1 MSDDRSTPTAI
12 GTGSGL
18 VVLAVLCLLVIRN
31 APDWAMHM
39 LEVLPNVGGLPPA
52 RALTIMAAAGSTGA
66 LAAAAA
72 VARLRVLVTRR
83 TLASRV
89 SYVVLAADDFDPSEE
104 AVLRAAAQLSRVRRA
119 VLGWLDPAAS
129 AVRVRLD
136 SGADGRMLYRIQVAR
151 RARSV
156 VAAAFGSLG
165 NLELREDLPAAAD
178 ALAPKHVARA
188 ELVLARPSSEPLAMV
203 GLAPDPLQLFARA
216 FASIREDQEE
226 GASVVLDLL
235 PAAAGQRRRLRGRL
249 LGQARYSERQSRGDL
264 LGAVLAVLFPG
275 HAQDRADPQRLSLS
289 DQVERRADAR
299 QLASKVLEHDPL
311 FELQVLVRAGAGSE
325 ERARGHLEALLSCFD
340 AFGGQNWFRVAG
352 FNLFGLAFRGADAS
366 EGSRKRFDRR
376 FRSGL
381 HRPSRHNLVTA
392 REVGA
397 LLKPPSKH
405 CQAPNVLRLGGSIP
419 PPPPGLSTF
428 RRQPGLLPLGR
439 ISDGDG
445 GQRLIGVPLAD
456 TFFTYFAGR
465 SRYGKTET
473 AINQFLHLVRSGHG
487 GLFLDPHED
496 ALQRIKS
503 HLTEL
508 ELAGRIVEINLA
520 GRSDHLQV
528 SWNLFSMKG
537 HGPDDIEKKV
547 AAIVDSF
554 ASVLG
559 WDERAGRA
567 MNLVTQAAQTL
578 LELAL
583 QLPPELAPNIF
594 TILSLLSNDLWR
606 KEMLGYFSPA
616 ARDFW
621 KQRFPRLPA
630 EAITP
635 VTNLVDRMRASRAI
649 AALFGASISGY
660 DIRRAM
666 DSGKIVLACPGAGG
680 LQQNRLVA
688 NLLVYDLLHAALTR
702 AELAAANR
710 RPFFAFVDE
719 AQICDGAAN
728 GNLAALLEQCAKF
741 GLRLFLF
748 NQDPERLTARTWSA
762 IKTNRSHLLTT
773 VVSAEAAAMLARQWG
788 GDIHPATI
796 TRLPRFSYV
805 ASVTLDR
812 EISRPFLVAGVPVSE
827 MWEDC
832 HHPERLDA
840 VDANISGNIG
850 RSSIAG
856 VLARLDGHDKRILA
870 FLREDKRG
878 RPAEQADDDPAPLE
892 PANAS

>member
-1 MSDDRSTPTAI
+1 MSDERSTPTAI
-12 GTGSGL
+12 GTGPGL
-18 VVLAVLCLLVIRN
+18 VVLAVLSLLVMRS
-31 APDWAMHM
+31 APDWVVHM
-39 LEVLPNVGGLPPA
+39 PEVLLSVAKLPPA
-52 RALTIMAAAGSTGA
+52 RALTIMAAAVGTGA
-66 LAAAAA
+66 LAGGAA
-72 VARLRVLVTRR
+72 VAWLRALVTRR

-89 SYVVLAADDFDPSEE
+89 SYMVLAADDFDPSEE

-165 NLELREDLPAAAD
+165 NLELREELPTAAD
-178 ALAPKHVARA
+178 VPALKHVARA
-188 ELVLARPSSEPLAMV
+188 ELVLARPSCEPLAMV
-203 GLAPDPLQLFARA
+203 GLSPDPLQLFAHA
-216 FASIREDQEE
+216 FASVREHE
-226 GASVVLDLL
+226 GECASVVLDLL
-235 PAAAGQRRRLRGRL
+235 PAAAGQRRRLRGQL
-249 LGQARYSERQSRGDL
+249 LAQARSSERPGRAGV
-264 LGAVLAVLFPG
+264 LGVFLAVLFPSRG
-275 HAQDRADPQRLSLS
+275 QETPLQQPLSLS

-311 FELQVLVRAGAGSE
+311 FELQVLVRAGARTE
-325 ERARGHLEALLSCFD
+325 ERAHGHLEALLSCFD
-340 AFGGQNWFRVAG
+340 AFSGQNWFRVAG
-352 FNLFGLAFRGADAS
+352 FNLLGLAFRGADAS
-366 EGSRKRFDRR
+366 EGSRRRFDRR
-376 FRSGL
+376 FRSGQ

-392 REVGA
+392 REIGA

-405 CQAPNVLRLGGSIP
+405 CQAPNVLRLGGSVP
-419 PPPPGLSTF
+419 PPPPGLPTF

-445 GQRLIGVPLAD
+445 GQRLIGIPLAD

-473 AINQFLHLVRSGHG
+473 AINQFLHLVRTGHG

-496 ALQRIKS
+496 ALQRIKA
-503 HLTEL
+503 HLTEP

-520 GRSDHLQV
+520 GKPDHVQV

-537 HGPDDIEKKV
+537 LGPDDIEKKV

-559 WDERAGRA
+559 WDERAARA

-583 QLPPELAPNIF
+583 RLPPELAPNIF
-594 TILSLLSNDLWR
+594 TTLSLLSNDLWR
-606 KEMLGYFSPA
+606 KEMLGHFSPA
-616 ARDFW
+616 AREFW

-635 VTNLVDRMRASRAI
+635 VTNLVDRMRASRTI
-649 AALFGASISGY
+649 AALFGAPLSGY

-702 AELAAANR
+702 AELAVAKR
-710 RPFFAFVDE
+710 LPFFAFIDE
-719 AQICDGAAN
+719 AQICDGASN

-773 VVSAEAAAMLARQWG
+773 VVSAEAAVMLARQWG

-812 EISRPFLVAGVPVSE
+812 EISRPFMVAGVPVSE
-827 MWEDC
+827 MWEGC

-840 VDANISGNIG
+840 VDAIISRNTG
-850 RSSIAG
+850 RTSTAS
-856 VLARLDGHDKRILA
+856 VLAKLDGHDKRILA
-870 FLREDKRG
+870 YLRADERG
-878 RPAEQADDDPAPLE
+878 RPVEQADDDPAPLE
-892 PANAS
+892 TANGS